1 MSHTTL
7 LSRFTA
13 GVVHW
18 QHPSFFAYFG
28 ANVSAPA
35 MLADMWSSAINMI
48 GFSWAAAPVSTELE
62 MVGVRWAG
70 TACLVALG
78 VGGEIT
84 QHGAC
89 DAVPHIPTRP
99 EMLP

>member
-1 MSHTTL
+1 MVQMKSGNRAVLDVQQRCHSTL
-7 LSRFTA
+7 PSLFTA

-62 MVGVRWAG
+62 MVGGQMDRHSVYG
-70 TACLVALG
+70 
-78 VGGEIT
+78 
-84 QHGAC
+84 
-89 DAVPHIPTRP
+89 
-99 EMLP
+99 